1 MTQNDQTGFLKK
13 NRYPKNSVLIMA
25 SLSLVLGCGLQKSQ
39 SNNASESEVKNEKS
53 IEEEVKEQSSTNQ
66 EKKTDK
72 EVTKDQLVS
81 FLLSKGLLP
90 KDTDTKSLKFADLS
104 SFIGSE
110 SQCSFYELASSYVCV
125 DREVV
130 YADSA
135 VGGVEW
141 GPKFST
147 HVRVPSPHIRNVIPS
162 GDKTVTVCGV
172 GFGVSALLYYAC
184 TLSTAAIPAACTGM
198 AAASAGSSCAVSIG
212 TASATCNT
220 SVATMGLAAT
230 ACIAQSL
237 GKDVSEIKLNF

>member
-1 MTQNDQTGFLKK
+1 MTQNDQSGFLKK
-13 NRYPKNSVLIMA
+13 NCYSKNSVLIMA

-39 SNNASESEVKNEKS
+39 SNNAPESEVKNEKS
-53 IEEEVKEQSSTNQ
+53 IEEEVKEQTATNQ

-81 FLLSKGLLP
+81 FLISKGLLP
-90 KDTDTKSLKFADLS
+90 KDTDTKTLKFADLG
-104 SFIGSE
+104 SFSGTE

-125 DREVV
+125 DKDVV
-130 YADSA
+130 YIDSA
-135 VGGVEW
+135 VGGVERW
-141 GPKFST
+141 GHF
-147 HVRVPSPHIRNVIPS
+147 RVPSPHIRNVIPS

-172 GFGVSALLYYAC
+172 SFGVSALLYYAC
-184 TLSTAAIPAACTGM
+184 TLSTAAIPPACTGM

-220 SVATMGLAAT
+220 SVATLGLAAT